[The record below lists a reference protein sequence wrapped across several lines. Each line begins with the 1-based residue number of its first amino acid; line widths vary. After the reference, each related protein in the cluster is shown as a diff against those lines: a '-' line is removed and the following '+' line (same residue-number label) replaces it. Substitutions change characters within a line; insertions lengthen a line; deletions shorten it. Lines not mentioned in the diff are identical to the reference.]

1 MWEALPQELHLSIAL
16 ACVEC
21 DKPVVKGNGIAG
33 GARWAGQ
40 HRSPSALLALRAVSK
55 HLRHVVDSLTVNTLY
70 LCDVGVFAMSMRNS
84 WWKAL
89 LEDPALSNA
98 RTSTSNALRDLS
110 LFISWAWC
118 LGCEQHGGRSESMD
132 RLAISFVM
140 ELVDKIGFCED
151 LQSQTSVSATAMR
164 RLLSVFR
171 RVSLQRVV
179 QRQLSLTTI
188 YHRHGR
194 LGELV
199 ESQSD

>member
-40 HRSPSALLALRAVSK
+40 HRSPSALLALRGVNK
-55 HLRHVVDSLTVNTLY
+55 RLREVVNSLTVQTLY

-140 ELVDKIGFCED
+140 ELVDRIGHCED
-151 LQSQTSVSATAMR
+151 INDQTSVSATAMR

-171 RVSLQRVV
+171 RVDLERAVQLKITLSRV
-179 QRQLSLTTI
+179 
-188 YHRHGR
+188 YHRCGR
-194 LGELV
+194 LGL
-199 ESQSD
+199 